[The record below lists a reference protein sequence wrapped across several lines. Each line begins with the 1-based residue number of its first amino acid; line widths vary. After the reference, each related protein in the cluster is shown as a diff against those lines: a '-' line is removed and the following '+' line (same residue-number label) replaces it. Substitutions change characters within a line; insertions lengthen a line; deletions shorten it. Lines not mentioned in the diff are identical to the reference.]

1 MNEHELRMILLII
14 LAAVLIIGLLAHMHY
29 FVRITNHITKTSDR
43 AFEKE
48 DLKIA
53 LRIHQGSNFNTVMLF
68 SWCLFVVA
76 IAFLFFL
83 TPETFPNWNYFS
95 FPKVASNSFG
105 LAYFGAA
112 LIILP
117 GILIAIFIPKG
128 YEYYLIS
135 RPIKQAALFVPLL
148 LLVSIS
154 CSIYLGTIYPV
165 TDQFFWYPGYAALA
179 VALVIMLAPIGKGY
193 REELR
198 A

>member
-14 LAAVLIIGLLAHMHY
+14 LAAILVIGLLAHMHY
-29 FVRITNHITKTSDR
+29 FVRITNHIKRTSDR
-43 AFEKE
+43 AFQQE

-53 LRIHQGSNFNTVMLF
+53 LRIHQGSNFNVVMLF

-76 IAFLFFL
+76 AAFLYFL
-83 TPETFPNWNYFS
+83 TPEIFPNWNYFS
-95 FPKVASNSFG
+95 FPQVASDSFG

-112 LIILP
+112 LIVLP

-128 YEYYLIS
+128 YEYYPIS
-135 RPIKQAALFVPLL
+135 RHLKQATLFVPLFL
-148 LLVSIS
+148 LASIS

-165 TDQFFWYPGYAALA
+165 TDKSFWYLGYGTLIAAL
-179 VALVIMLAPIGKGY
+179 ITMLSPIGKGY
-193 REELR
+193 LEELR

>member
-14 LAAVLIIGLLAHMHY
+14 LAAILVIGLLAHMHY
-29 FVRITNHITKTSDR
+29 FVRITNHIKRTSDR
-43 AFEKE
+43 AFQQE

-53 LRIHQGSNFNTVMLF
+53 LRIHQGSNFNVVMLF

-76 IAFLFFL
+76 AAFLYFL
-83 TPETFPNWNYFS
+83 TPEIFPNWNYFS
-95 FPKVASNSFG
+95 FPQVASDSFG

-128 YEYYLIS
+128 YEYYPIS
-135 RPIKQAALFVPLL
+135 RHLKQATIFVPLFL
-148 LLVSIS
+148 LASIS

-165 TDQFFWYPGYAALA
+165 TDKSFWYLGYATLIGALI
-179 VALVIMLAPIGKGY
+179 IMLSPMGKGY
-193 REELR
+193 LEELR

>member
-29 FVRITNHITKTSDR
+29 FVRITNHIKRTSDR
-43 AFEKE
+43 AFQQE

-53 LRIHQGSNFNTVMLF
+53 LRIHQGSNFNVVMLF
-68 SWCLFVVA
+68 SWCLLVVA
-76 IAFLFFL
+76 AAFLYFL
-83 TPETFPNWNYFS
+83 TPEIFPNWNYFS
-95 FPKVASNSFG
+95 FPQVASDSFG

-112 LIILP
+112 LIVLP

-128 YEYYLIS
+128 YEYYPIS
-135 RPIKQAALFVPLL
+135 RHLKQATLFVPLFL
-148 LLVSIS
+148 LASIS

-165 TDQFFWYPGYAALA
+165 TDKSFWYLGYATLIAALI
-179 VALVIMLAPIGKGY
+179 IMLSPMGKGY
-193 REELR
+193 LEELR

>member
-14 LAAVLIIGLLAHMHY
+14 LAAILVIGLLAHMHY
-29 FVRITNHITKTSDR
+29 FVRITNHIKRTSDR
-43 AFEKE
+43 AFQQE

-53 LRIHQGSNFNTVMLF
+53 LRIHQGSNFNVVMLF

-76 IAFLFFL
+76 AAFLYFL
-83 TPETFPNWNYFS
+83 TPEIFPNWNYFS
-95 FPKVASNSFG
+95 FPQVASDSFG

-112 LIILP
+112 LIVLP

-128 YEYYLIS
+128 YEYYPIS
-135 RPIKQAALFVPLL
+135 RHLKQATLFVPLFL
-148 LLVSIS
+148 LASIS

-165 TDQFFWYPGYAALA
+165 TDKSFWYLGYATLI
-179 VALVIMLAPIGKGY
+179 VALIIMLSPMGMGY
-193 REELR
+193 LEELR

>member
-29 FVRITNHITKTSDR
+29 FVRITNHIKRTSDR
-43 AFEKE
+43 AFQQE

-53 LRIHQGSNFNTVMLF
+53 LRIHQGSNFNVVMLF
-68 SWCLFVVA
+68 SWCLLVVA
-76 IAFLFFL
+76 AAFLYFL
-83 TPETFPNWNYFS
+83 TPEIFPNWNYFS
-95 FPKVASNSFG
+95 FPQVASDSFG

-112 LIILP
+112 LIVLP

-128 YEYYLIS
+128 YEYYPIS
-135 RPIKQAALFVPLL
+135 RHLKQATLFVPLFL
-148 LLVSIS
+148 LTSIS

-165 TDQFFWYPGYAALA
+165 TDKSFWYLGYATLIAALI
-179 VALVIMLAPIGKGY
+179 IMLSPMGKGY
-193 REELR
+193 LEELR